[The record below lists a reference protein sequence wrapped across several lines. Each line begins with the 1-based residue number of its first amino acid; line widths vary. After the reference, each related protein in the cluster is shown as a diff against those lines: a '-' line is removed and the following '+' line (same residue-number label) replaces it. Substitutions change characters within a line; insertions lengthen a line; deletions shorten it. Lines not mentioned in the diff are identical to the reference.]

1 MTMATGTVSR
11 SGNSD
16 QQHVPVKLL
25 LTVIEAAQVLN
36 LSRSLM
42 YELVLKGQVVSLKI
56 GRARRIPASELQAY
70 VARQVASVQ
79 QEQGV

>member
-1 MTMATGTVSR
+1 MQTE
-11 SGNSD
+11 
-16 QQHVPVKLL
+16 QVPVKLL

-42 YELVLKGQVVSLKI
+42 YELVLTGQVVSLKI
-56 GRARRIPASELQAY
+56 GRARRIPVSELQAY

-79 QEQGV
+79 QGEGT